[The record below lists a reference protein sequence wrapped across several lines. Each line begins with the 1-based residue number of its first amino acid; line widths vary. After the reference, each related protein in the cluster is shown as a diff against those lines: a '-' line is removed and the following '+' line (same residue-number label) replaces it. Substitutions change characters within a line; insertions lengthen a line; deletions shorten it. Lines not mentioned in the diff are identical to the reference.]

1 MQTPSNSDLRGID
14 VSRWQGSIDWQ
25 AVRGMAVEIAYIK
38 SSEGADYIDPYFE
51 RNYSGAQSAGVK
63 CGFYHFMT
71 AISETAA
78 RAQAEYFAR
87 VISGKRFQARPAADL
102 PYDRRL
108 SAAAFTRVCAAFL
121 ERVEELTGVTP
132 MIYSSAYGAR
142 EYLLEP
148 LNKYPL
154 WVANYGVGTPESNPR
169 WARWTGFQ
177 YSETG
182 RVAGIST
189 LVDMDWFTD
198 EALIDEHELPA
209 PDEPAKSPYNGEVY
223 YVVQRGDTL
232 TRIAARYGATAAQ
245 AARWNALP
253 DANRIYPGQVL
264 RIFVKGGALDSGG
277 DIIHIVMKGETLDR
291 IARRYGVP
299 VHAIVAA
306 NAIRDPNRIYPGE
319 ALRIPRAE
327 LIARPTLAPDPLR
340 RACVVQPGDTL
351 SALSRRYGT
360 DECVIACANGIRRS
374 DSLYAGQV
382 LRVTDTPL
390 TGSACAFTGHYVVQP
405 GDKAAKI
412 AARWSASERDLRQ
425 INNLGAGEEPKPGRL
440 MRIRPDGL
448 ARQGDMP

>member
-87 VISGKRFQARPAADL
+87 VISGKRFQARPTADL

-198 EALIDEHELPA
+198 EALTYEHELPA

-245 AARWNALP
+245 ARALE
-253 DANRIYPGQVL
+253 R
-264 RIFVKGGALDSGG
+264 
-277 DIIHIVMKGETLDR
+277 T
-291 IARRYGVP
+291 ARREPNLSGSGIAHIRKGRRTGFRGRYYSHSDEGRNARSHSAPLWSACPRNRRGQRHTRPQPHIPRRSTAHTARGVNRTP
-299 VHAIVAA
+299 NACTRSAA
-306 NAIRDPNRIYPGE
+306 PRVRGAAGRYAE
-319 ALRIPRAE
+319 CAQSALRHGRM
-327 LIARPTLAPDPLR
+327 
-340 RACVVQPGDTL
+340 
-351 SALSRRYGT
+351 RY
-360 DECVIACANGIRRS
+360 R
-374 DSLYAGQV
+374 
-382 LRVTDTPL
+382 
-390 TGSACAFTGHYVVQP
+390 
-405 GDKAAKI
+405 
-412 AARWSASERDLRQ
+412 LRQ
-425 INNLGAGEEPKPGRL
+425 RHTAFGQSVCGS
-440 MRIRPDGL
+440 GL
-448 ARQGDMP
+448 ARDRHAADGKRVCVHRALCGTAGR